1 MSEISPIKMSPE
13 EWRNIPEVIRD
24 TIEEMASK
32 LGLSMSALTQMKEQN
47 EQLQSELSQMVTQ
60 SNDLAFQLKM
70 KGQLMQRLEAR
81 VELVAGEEI
90 DAEEKQSHLC
100 KLEETQQ
107 SVGSSLSKI
116 EKTLRNTNEMLEE
129 ETNNRKLS
137 HEQLA
142 VAIVTQSESSSQ
154 MTKKQMDAAYK
165 TMGGRLDRLE
175 ESFNKRMQML
185 QENSGTEGIQALQKE
200 CKNLAAR
207 ISQQGA
213 KLEGLEGCV
222 DTLTESLQQIKGDV
236 EDVRQIA
243 GEMRSMESRLQAS
256 FTQQL
261 KTLSDQFNAKIGVV
275 ESGAMGVAENVREID
290 RTMERVGAE
299 SSETAKRAGEARD
312 AAFELERAMKQRI
325 CEEEGLRSR
334 AEEQEQVLQV
344 LQHQSLTKEEYGK
357 WKHRVDAAM
366 TLMETSVGATTSS
379 LTALQ
384 TGQGTLQQHVREE
397 LQQLWGV
404 LKKGGGGGGGEAGP
418 GARVSEARFFA
429 LETRVNT
436 EETDRI
442 RQQAA
447 VHSLLQMLV
456 KSVNATA
463 RQVEGKCER
472 DHCQG
477 ILSHLAERDGGHGN
491 HGHGETILSRKQGMT
506 SSSTIKQPL
515 TQSSQHSHAHQHQ
528 HHAHGQGGCLHCQR
542 LGVGGMHS
550 LNRQRRPLTGLVR
563 VDPSAT
569 RGRSPAPNP
578 PITTPRQ
585 YQPAPT
591 PTPATSALPVRAA
604 SSMSVMS
611 TTNRHP
617 QPPTPRTRL
626 GYDAPLTAR
635 TTGTGTAAGTAAAAA
650 QGTAGGIVNPDFPL
664 LESLLRTGPIASFLG
679 DMQQDLRDDDREERH
694 AMSEDANSDANS
706 DEDEDTS
713 SRSSRHSLRDN
724 ARDALHKGGGGG
736 GGVRHRSWREHS
748 LTHSVRP
755 SSQSSH
761 QSSQSQQS
769 IPIAAADMAAL
780 AAIGGWGGYENDNP
794 PSTTTMRAT
803 HQRPRPRSGLMTTR

>member
-47 EQLQSELSQMVTQ
+47 QQLQSELSQMVTQ

-90 DAEEKQSHLC
+90 DAEEKQSHLF

-107 SVGSSLSKI
+107 SVGISLSKI

-154 MTKKQMDAAYK
+154 LTKKQMDAAYK

-185 QENSGTEGIQALQKE
+185 QENSGIEGIQALQKE

-261 KTLSDQFNAKIGVV
+261 KTLSDQTNAKIGVV

-290 RTMERVGAE
+290 RAMERVGAE
-299 SSETAKRAGEARD
+299 SCETAKRAGEARD

-325 CEEEGLRSR
+325 CEEEALRSR
-334 AEEQEQVLQV
+334 AERQEQVLQV
-344 LQHQSLTKEEYGK
+344 LQHQSVTKEEYGE
-357 WKHRVDAAM
+357 WKDRVDEAM
-366 TLMETSVGATTSS
+366 AVMETSVAESTSS

-384 TGQGTLQQHVREE
+384 TGQDTLQQHVKEE

-404 LKKGGGGGGGEAGP
+404 LKKGGGGVEAGP

-436 EETDRI
+436 EESDRI

-472 DHCQG
+472 VQCQG
-477 ILSHLAERDGGHGN
+477 ILSHLAERDGN
-491 HGHGETILSRKQGMT
+491 DNHGETILSRKQVT
-506 SSSTIKQPL
+506 ASSTMKQPHS
-515 TQSSQHSHAHQHQ
+515 QSQHSHAHAHAHQ
-528 HHAHGQGGCLHCQR
+528 HHSHGQGCLHCQR

-550 LNRQRRPLTGLVR
+550 VSRQRPLTGLVR

-585 YQPAPT
+585 YQP
-591 PTPATSALPVRAA
+591 RAA

-611 TTNRHP
+611 AGRHP
-617 QPPTPRTRL
+617 QPPTTRTRL

-635 TTGTGTAAGTAAAAA
+635 TASLAPAAAA
-650 QGTAGGIVNPDFPL
+650 QGKAGGITITHPDFPL

-679 DMQQDLRDDDREERH
+679 DMQQDLRDDDREKRH
-694 AMSEDANSDANS
+694 AMDENDATS

-713 SRSSRHSLRDN
+713 SQSSRHSFRDN
-724 ARDALHKGGGGG
+724 ARDALHKGGGE

-748 LTHSVRP
+748 LSHPVRP
-755 SSQSSH
+755 SSQASHSS
-761 QSSQSQQS
+761 QS

-780 AAIGGWGGYENDNP
+780 AEIGGWGGYEKDN
-794 PSTTTMRAT
+794 PSTTTMRGT